1 MRPGGARALADV
13 RAALQEVGCEAV
25 PQGMTGRALLDTSR
39 PLWDILV
46 ITLLTGGTA
55 LSITSLVP
63 GWRAVG
69 KNLGAIGAQEDRAT
83 G

>member
-1 MRPGGARALADV
+1 
-13 RAALQEVGCEAV
+13 
-25 PQGMTGRALLDTSR
+25 MTGRALLDTSR